1 MDFSAFLYFF
11 QTVCRMCNL
20 FSTFLDFHSE
30 RPAVQM
36 KGGMRM
42 RDPLSDDA
50 IVKLYLAR
58 DESASALC
66 IKKYHARIFRLASTF
81 LADSRDA
88 EECANDTFLKAWNA
102 IPPHQPPD
110 LFPFLARICRC
121 TAYDIIKKS
130 QTAKRSAQI
139 VELTSEMEDCIPDLM
154 LDTEPS
160 DEMIAALINRFLAAI
175 SRDNRMIFV
184 RHYWFGETVCEI
196 AARYDFSESKVK
208 TSLHRTREKLK
219 KFLLKEGVSL

>member
-1 MDFSAFLYFF
+1 M
-11 QTVCRMCNL
+11 
-20 FSTFLDFHSE
+20 
-30 RPAVQM
+30 
-36 KGGMRM
+36 
-42 RDPLSDDA
+42 SDGE

-66 IKKYHARIFRLASTF
+66 IEKYHTRLLRLASAF

-88 EECANDTFLKAWNA
+88 EECVNDTFLKAWNA

-110 LFPFLARICRC
+110 LFPFLARLCRC

-130 QTAKRSAQI
+130 KTAKRSAQI
-139 VELTSEMEDCIPDLM
+139 VELTSEMEECIPDAV
-154 LDTEPS
+154 LDAEAS
-160 DEMIAALINRFLAAI
+160 DETLAALINRFLAAL
-175 SRDNRMIFV
+175 SRDSRMIFV
-184 RHYWFGETVCEI
+184 RHYWFGEAVSEI
-196 AARYDFSESKVK
+196 AARFDFSESKVK